1 MHYVLSP
8 LTVGCFLFIVAALL
22 WRRLARPL
30 RTSAVV
36 AAIVLMIV
44 ASPMGANAL
53 VWVQEHRA
61 FEPCDGAPPTAIVT
75 LAGGMVA
82 RPRDLHDYTALG
94 ATSVR
99 RLFGALALHAAHPD
113 ATLVFVGISRW
124 DFPESEIMANLAEAM
139 GVPRERM
146 RTETHSLTTW
156 QNAMFTA
163 ALEPPVPR
171 RIWLVTSALHMPRAA
186 YAFRRAGFEVCT
198 APAYTLFVGPESPGW
213 FVPQGSSEVKAED
226 ALHEIVGE
234 IGYRLGFLR
243 RADRAATPPERSG
256 EAG

>member
-8 LTVGCFLFIVAALL
+8 LTVGCFLFLAAAAL
-22 WRRLARPL
+22 WRRLTRWL
-30 RTSAVV
+30 RTAIVV
-36 AAIVLMIV
+36 LAIVLMAA

-61 FEPCDGAPPTAIVT
+61 FEPCEGTPPSAIVV

-82 RPRDLHDYTALG
+82 RPRDMHDYTALG
-94 ATSVR
+94 ATSLR
-99 RLFGALALHAAHPD
+99 RLFGALALHAEHPD

-124 DFPESEIMANLAEAM
+124 DFPESEIMANLAESM
-139 GVPRERM
+139 GVPRARM
-146 RTETHSLTTW
+146 RAETHSRTTW
-156 QNAMFTA
+156 QNAIFTA
-163 ALEPPVPR
+163 ALDPPVGR

-186 YAFRRAGFEVCT
+186 YAFRHAGFEVCA
-198 APAYTLFVGPESPGW
+198 APAYTLFIGPESPGW

-234 IGYRLGFLR
+234 IGYRLGFGR
-243 RADRAATPPERSG
+243 RADHAPGS
-256 EAG
+256 

>member
-1 MHYVLSP
+1 MRSVLSP
-8 LTVGCFLFIVAALL
+8 LTVGCLFFIVAAML
-22 WRRLARPL
+22 WRRLARRA
-30 RTSAVV
+30 RTAVVV
-36 AAIVLMIV
+36 AAIVLMAA
-44 ASPMGANAL
+44 ASPMGANTL

-61 FEPCDGAPPTAIVT
+61 FEPCDGPAPTAIVT

-94 ATSVR
+94 ATSLR
-99 RLFGALALHAAHPD
+99 RLFGALALHAEHPD

-124 DFPESEIMANLAEAM
+124 DFPESEIMANLAESM
-139 GVPRERM
+139 GVPREAM

-156 QNAMFTA
+156 QNATFTA
-163 ALEPPVPR
+163 ALDPPVPK

-186 YAFRRAGFEVCT
+186 YAFRRAGFDVCT

-226 ALHEIVGE
+226 ALHEIIGE
-234 IGYRLGFLR
+234 IGYRLGFGR
-243 RADRAATPPERSG
+243 RGEHPPTPQK
-256 EAG
+256 

>member
-8 LTVGCFLFIVAALL
+8 LTVGCLLFVVAALC
-22 WRRLARPL
+22 WRRLARWA
-30 RTSAVV
+30 RTAAVAVAVV
-36 AAIVLMIV
+36 LMAA
-44 ASPMGANAL
+44 ASPMGANLL

-61 FEPCDGAPPTAIVT
+61 FEPCDGPEPATIVA

-82 RPRDLHDYTALG
+82 RPRDMHDYTALG
-94 ATSVR
+94 ATSLR
-99 RLFGALALHAAHPD
+99 RLFGALALHAEHPD

-139 GVPRERM
+139 GVPRAQM
-146 RTETHSLTTW
+146 RTEAHSLTTW
-156 QNAMFTA
+156 QNATSTA
-163 ALEPPVPR
+163 ALDPAVPR

-186 YAFRRAGFEVCT
+186 YAFRRAGFDVCP
-198 APAYTLFVGPESPGW
+198 APAYTLFIGPESPGW

-234 IGYRLGFLR
+234 IGYRFGLGR
-243 RADRAATPPERSG
+243 GDRAPGS
-256 EAG
+256 

>member
-1 MHYVLSP
+1 MHFVLSP
-8 LTVGCFLFIVAALL
+8 LTVGCFVFIAAALS
-22 WRRLARPL
+22 WRRLARGI
-30 RTSAVV
+30 RIAVV
-36 AAIVLMIV
+36 VLAIVLMAA

-61 FEPCDGAPPTAIVT
+61 FEPCEGPEPAAIVT

-82 RPRDLHDYTALG
+82 RPRDMHDYTALG
-94 ATSVR
+94 ATSLR
-99 RLFGALALHAAHPD
+99 RLFGALALHAEHPD
-113 ATLVFVGISRW
+113 AGIVFVGISRW
-124 DFPESEIMANLAEAM
+124 DFPESEIMANLAESM
-139 GVPRERM
+139 GVPRGEM

-156 QNAMFTA
+156 QNATFTA
-163 ALEPPVPR
+163 ALDPPVPR

-186 YAFRRAGFEVCT
+186 YAFRKAGFEVCM
-198 APAYTLFVGPESPGW
+198 APAYTLFIGPDSPGW

-243 RADRAATPPERSG
+243 RADHSAPPH
-256 EAG
+256 

>member
-1 MHYVLSP
+1 MHFVLSP
-8 LTVGCFLFIVAALL
+8 LTLGCLLFVVAALL
-22 WRRLARPL
+22 WRRLARWH
-30 RTSAVV
+30 RTAVV
-36 AAIVLMIV
+36 VLAIVLMAA
-44 ASPMGANAL
+44 ASPLGSNAL

-61 FEPCDGAPPTAIVT
+61 LEPCEDPPPTAIVA

-94 ATSVR
+94 ATSLR
-99 RLFGALALHAAHPD
+99 RLFGALALHAEHPD
-113 ATLVFVGISRW
+113 AQLVFVGISRW

-139 GVPRERM
+139 GVPRAQL

-156 QNAMFTA
+156 QNATFAA
-163 ALEPPVPR
+163 ALDPPVPR

-186 YAFRRAGFEVCT
+186 YAFRSAGFEVCT
-198 APAYTLFVGPESPGW
+198 APAYTLFIGPESPGY
-213 FVPQGSSEVKAED
+213 FVPQGSSEVKTED

-243 RADRAATPPERSG
+243 RADRAATPSK
-256 EAG
+256 

>member
-1 MHYVLSP
+1 MHFVLSP
-8 LTVGCFLFIVAALL
+8 LTLGCLLFVVAALS
-22 WRRLARPL
+22 WRRFARGP
-30 RTSAVV
+30 RVAVV
-36 AAIVLMIV
+36 VLAIVLMAA

-61 FEPCDGAPPTAIVT
+61 FEPCDGPAPTAIVA

-94 ATSVR
+94 ATSLR
-99 RLFGALALHAAHPD
+99 RLFGALALHAEHPD
-113 ATLVFVGISRW
+113 AQIVFVGISRW
-124 DFPESEIMANLAEAM
+124 DFPESEIMANLAESM
-139 GVPRERM
+139 GVSRAQLRA
-146 RTETHSLTTW
+146 ETHSLTTW
-156 QNAMFTA
+156 QNATYTA
-163 ALEPPVPR
+163 ALDPPVPR

-186 YAFRRAGFEVCT
+186 YAFRSAGFEACT
-198 APAYTLFVGPESPGW
+198 APAYTLFVGPDSPGY

-243 RADRAATPPERSG
+243 RADHAATPPK
-256 EAG
+256 

>member
-1 MHYVLSP
+1 
-8 LTVGCFLFIVAALL
+8 FIAAALS
-22 WRRLARPL
+22 WRRLARSM
-30 RTSAVV
+30 RIVVVV
-36 AAIVLMIV
+36 AAIVLMAA

-61 FEPCDGAPPTAIVT
+61 FEPCDGGAPPTAIVA

-82 RPRDLHDYTALG
+82 RPRDMHDYTALG
-94 ATSVR
+94 ATSLR
-99 RLFGALALHAAHPD
+99 RLFGALALRAEHPD
-113 ATLVFVGISRW
+113 ATLVLVGISRW
-124 DFPESEIMANLAEAM
+124 DFPESEIMANLAGSM
-139 GVPRERM
+139 GVPREKM

-156 QNAMFTA
+156 QNATFTA
-163 ALEPPVPR
+163 ALDPPVPR

-234 IGYRLGFLR
+234 IGYRLGFGHGGEHT
-243 RADRAATPPERSG
+243 TPRK
-256 EAG
+256 

>member
-1 MHYVLSP
+1 MHYLLSP
-8 LTVGCFLFIVAALL
+8 LTVGCLVFVLAALF
-22 WRRLARPL
+22 WRRLARRV
-30 RTSAVV
+30 RTAVV
-36 AAIVLMIV
+36 VLAIVLMAA

-61 FEPCDGAPPTAIVT
+61 FEPCDGAPPTAIVA

-82 RPRDLHDYTALG
+82 RPRDLDDYRALG
-94 ATSVR
+94 ATSLR
-99 RLFGALALHAAHPD
+99 RLYGAIALHAEHPD

-124 DFPESEIMANLAEAM
+124 DFPESEIMANLAAAM
-139 GVPRERM
+139 GVPRGQM

-156 QNAMFTA
+156 QNATLTA

-186 YAFRRAGFEVCT
+186 YAFRRAGFDVCM

-213 FVPQGSSEVKAED
+213 FVPQGSSEIKAED

-234 IGYRLGFLR
+234 IGYRLGLVR
-243 RADRAATPPERSG
+243 
-256 EAG
+256 